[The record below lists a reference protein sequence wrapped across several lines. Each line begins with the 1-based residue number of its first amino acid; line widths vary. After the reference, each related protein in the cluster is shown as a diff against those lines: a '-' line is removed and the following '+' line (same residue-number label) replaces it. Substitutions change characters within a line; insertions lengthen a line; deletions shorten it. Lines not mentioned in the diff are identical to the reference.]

1 MANKVP
7 LLEHWIQ
14 LKDSVLNDRLSN
26 IRDENQQLIIKRK
39 KMAEK
44 NRWSKKSS
52 KQLTEAGRKWDFD
65 ILGGRMRQKYFA

>member
-44 NRWSKKSS
+44 NR
-52 KQLTEAGRKWDFD
+52 
-65 ILGGRMRQKYFA
+65 

>member
-1 MANKVP
+1 
-7 LLEHWIQ
+7 
-14 LKDSVLNDRLSN
+14 
-26 IRDENQQLIIKRK
+26 
-39 KMAEK
+39 MAEK